1 MDKISISLKPTFWR
15 LLLWRIFPA
24 LIIAGIVA
32 LISVATPAPSLIKT
46 FSTLTLPYLFGVF
59 VAQILI
65 SLFEWFNRNLFIE
78 ITESKI
84 ISAKSSLFGGC
95 QKIYLRDLED
105 TSLLEKSARQKFFGS
120 HKLYSTRKEFITFKP
135 FVYERSLV
143 DQFYQALRIIREE
156 NLKNKT
162 DEVG

>member
-105 TSLLEKSARQKFFGS
+105 TSLLEKSARQKFFG
-120 HKLYSTRKEFITFKP
+120 FTFKP